1 MCKFEFSST
10 LWVHLVEVEFGR
22 RVNGKGGMFGW
33 SEKEERNWWARDW
46 GENTNENRSYNFRW
60 NCLAHSKLF
69 YLCAYPFLFCL
80 FFFISY
86 QVIIPFCVCMCVF
99 FIKNL
104 FMCLSLLL
112 VFFYIIIIFF
122 IFFPSVRSSFLF
134 STDFFFFFF
143 FWEKIFQFLNFLCFI
158 FLVEWSAHSYTIF

>member
-1 MCKFEFSST
+1 
-10 LWVHLVEVEFGR
+10 
-22 RVNGKGGMFGW
+22 MFGW
-33 SEKEERNWWARDW
+33 SENEERNWWARDW

-60 NCLAHSKLF
+60 NFLARSKLF

-112 VFFYIIIIFF
+112 AFFDIIIIFF
-122 IFFPSVRSSFLF
+122 IFFPSVQSSFLF
-134 STDFFFFFF
+134 STVFFFFFF
-143 FWEKIFQFLNFLCFI
+143 EKKFFRSWTSCALYFWLNEVLIHTQFSNKAMGSDGWVSGGWV
-158 FLVEWSAHSYTIF
+158 LVG